1 METEE
6 LENKEPVYRQ
16 DLLNKARQCWEGMD
30 TFRRERERCKRFTY
44 GDQWGDPVV
53 TDSGLVREEDYMLSQ
68 GNIPLKNNLIRRLVR
83 NVLGVFRNQWRV
95 PRCEARDMSE
105 RTQAEVMQRL
115 LEYNLELNRME
126 EMYARTMEEFL
137 ISGMVVHRKWYGI
150 RMGKADCRT
159 DFVSPES
166 FFMNSDSRD
175 FRSWDVDFAGQ
186 LHDMSFAAV
195 CSAFAADSRDYEKL
209 QASYKPASAPGGTR
223 FGSPAPDRSFFQP
236 SSPELCRVIEIW
248 EKRHMPRYV
257 CHDPKAGECYRI
269 EARDYA
275 TMVERENRRRQR
287 LHPGREDLLI
297 KTCWRMEEEW
307 HYHFMTPEGL
317 ELATGVTPYHHGS
330 HPYVIKAYPY
340 IDGEIHSFVADIID
354 QQKYT
359 NRLISMYDWILRASA
374 KGVLLFPEGALPE
387 GMDICDVADEWSRF
401 NGVIVFRP
409 KVGVPLPQQVS
420 STANTS
426 GIYELL
432 DIQMKM
438 MEDISGVNG
447 ALQGKL
453 DSNSMSGTLYDQQ
466 TRNSLTALADLLK
479 SYSDFITEATA
490 KDVWNIRQFY
500 TPERIRSIIG
510 GSGTELD
517 STSLF
522 FDSTFDF
529 SIKQGE
535 KGTNQSQSLA
545 N

>member
-1 METEE
+1 
-6 LENKEPVYRQ
+6 
-16 DLLNKARQCWEGMD
+16 
-30 TFRRERERCKRFTY
+30 
-44 GDQWGDPVV
+44 
-53 TDSGLVREEDYMLSQ
+53 
-68 GNIPLKNNLIRRLVR
+68 
-83 NVLGVFRNQWRV
+83 
-95 PRCEARDMSE
+95 
-105 RTQAEVMQRL
+105 
-115 LEYNLELNRME
+115 
-126 EMYARTMEEFL
+126 
-137 ISGMVVHRKWYGI
+137 
-150 RMGKADCRT
+150 
-159 DFVSPES
+159 
-166 FFMNSDSRD
+166 
-175 FRSWDVDFAGQ
+175 
-186 LHDMSFAAV
+186 
-195 CSAFAADSRDYEKL
+195 
-209 QASYKPASAPGGTR
+209 
-223 FGSPAPDRSFFQP
+223 
-236 SSPELCRVIEIW
+236 
-248 EKRHMPRYV
+248 
-257 CHDPKAGECYRI
+257 
-269 EARDYA
+269 
-275 TMVERENRRRQR
+275 
-287 LHPGREDLLI
+287 
-297 KTCWRMEEEW
+297 
-307 HYHFMTPEGL
+307 
-317 ELATGVTPYHHGS
+317 
-330 HPYVIKAYPY
+330 
-340 IDGEIHSFVADIID
+340 
-354 QQKYT
+354 
-359 NRLISMYDWILRASA
+359 MYDWILRASA